1 MNTRAKQKSSSSKK
15 KKTCTPKHDPET
27 WATSEAALTEHLE
40 EDLFEAWEK
49 IRDFSSSL
57 GQQRV
62 YAAGKAIMFSKK
74 TCFFFVRPKKSYL
87 EVVVFLASQNKPS
100 GFKSVKQVSKTR
112 YAHTFKLIH
121 ADQVE
126 GELTEAIGRAYETQ
140 AANSV
145 PPQD

>member
-74 TCFFFVRPKKSYL
+74 TCFFFREAQEVLPGGGCLFSLSEQTKRIQISETGVEDKIRPYL
-87 EVVVFLASQNKPS
+87 
-100 GFKSVKQVSKTR
+100 
-112 YAHTFKLIH
+112 
-121 ADQVE
+121 
-126 GELTEAIGRAYETQ
+126 
-140 AANSV
+140 
-145 PPQD
+145 